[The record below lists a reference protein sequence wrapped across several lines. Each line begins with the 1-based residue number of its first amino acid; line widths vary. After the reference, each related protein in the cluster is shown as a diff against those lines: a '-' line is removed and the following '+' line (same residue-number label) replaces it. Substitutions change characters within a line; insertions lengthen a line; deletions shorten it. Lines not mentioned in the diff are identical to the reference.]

1 MAVEPR
7 DIITII
13 TQGDKDPLVMGF
25 KLLGADDPVVLGA
38 HVSDDIMVVPDDQI
52 EGVEIEVE
60 QMQQGAQVPLE
71 GRLVRSAITH
81 RHGAGEW
88 CGACT
93 TEPTQNIACWF
104 DFSWTKYIRFEA
116 EVL

>member
-1 MAVEPR
+1 M
-7 DIITII
+7 
-13 TQGDKDPLVMGF
+13 MGF
-25 KLLGADDPVVLGA
+25 KLLGDNEPVVLGA
-38 HVSDDIMVVPDDQI
+38 SVSEDVMVVPDDQI

-88 CGACT
+88 CGAYSRKPPSC
-93 TEPTQNIACWF
+93 IACWIV
-104 DFSWTKYIRFEA
+104 FSWTKYIRFETKM
-116 EVL
+116 L